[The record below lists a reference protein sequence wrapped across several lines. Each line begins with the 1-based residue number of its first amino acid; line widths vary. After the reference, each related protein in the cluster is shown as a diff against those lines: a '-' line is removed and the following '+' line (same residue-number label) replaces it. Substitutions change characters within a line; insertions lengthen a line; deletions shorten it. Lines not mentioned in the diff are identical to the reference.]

1 MKKILGSMMI
11 IIISIFAARDV
22 DPATLNYSI
31 GDVKVKRGA
40 AWMNGAPG
48 MNLARGDMVSTGG
61 KSLAIIAFSRGS
73 MVRMRENTSL
83 SITGN
88 DRPDNES
95 ISLFLTAG
103 SVFSRVAKRM
113 NAEKYEINTATVVAA
128 VRGTEFFFAFGKE
141 GKSGKD
147 LWLCVNSGLVQV
159 EDISDSAKKVS
170 LKKGEG
176 IFIRGGS
183 VFTAP
188 KRYPWTRDLNWN
200 MDPARGSVVD
210 TTDLKSA
217 YTDLLNQDYD

>member
-1 MKKILGSMMI
+1 MKTLLGSSLI
-11 IIISIFAARDV
+11 LLISLLFTRDL

-40 AWMNGAPG
+40 ALLNGTPG
-48 MNLARGDMVSTGG
+48 MELAGGDIITTGR

-73 MVRMRENTSL
+73 MVRMREESRL
-83 SITGN
+83 SISGT
-88 DRPDNES
+88 DRKDDES
-95 ISLFLTAG
+95 ISLFLSEG
-103 SVFSRVAKRM
+103 SVFSRAVKRLG
-113 NAEKYEINTATVVAA
+113 AEKFEINTATVVAA

-141 GKSGKD
+141 GASGKD
-147 LWLCVNSGLVQV
+147 LWLCVNEGLVQV
-159 EDISDSAKKVS
+159 ADRSNTVRQAS

-183 VFTAP
+183 VFTDP

-200 MDPARGSVVD
+200 MDPARGPVVD
-210 TTDLKSA
+210 TTDLKAA